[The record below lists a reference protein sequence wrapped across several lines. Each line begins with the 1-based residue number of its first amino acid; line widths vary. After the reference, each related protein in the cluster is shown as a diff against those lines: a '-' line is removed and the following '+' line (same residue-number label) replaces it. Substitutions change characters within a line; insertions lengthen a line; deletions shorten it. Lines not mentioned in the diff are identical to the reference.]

1 MLTSTWAPTVF
12 SGHQL
17 VQGQDH
23 GSNEIPEGATL
34 RDGMSGYVSNLE
46 QLGISHL
53 LIAQRWWGSGE
64 EIEASSLDCL
74 AATAFIAAQTQHINL
89 VTAIH
94 PGFFHPTAIAKWGT
108 TLDRLTE
115 GRWSINVTSGWNLR
129 EFDMYGVDTLEHDA
143 RYQRAGEFIEV
154 VRGAWDSARANE
166 PFDYQGRYYHADGL
180 CLEPR
185 PTGPLTVYQGG
196 QSDAAI
202 GMAAS
207 HSDWMYLNGGPPEKI
222 AGIIERVR
230 SACADTG
237 RTVRFALYAQ
247 PLCRPTDTE
256 AWAEIDARLAAVD
269 SELVE
274 RRRQSTS
281 GAEGMW
287 AATDDPLVV
296 LDTNEGFAA
305 RLIGSPETI
314 HERIETF
321 RALGVEML
329 HLDLR
334 DALFREAV
342 LPALT
347 GD

>member
-1 MLTSTWAPTVF
+1 VLTCTWAPTVF
-12 SGHQL
+12 AGHQI
-17 VQGQDH
+17 VRGES
-23 GSNEIPEGATL
+23 GAANEMPEGATL
-34 RDGMSGYVSNLE
+34 RDGMSGYVANLE

-64 EIEASSLDCL
+64 EMEASSLDCL
-74 AATAFIAAQTQHINL
+74 AATSFIAAHTQRINL

-94 PGFFHPTAIAKWGT
+94 PGFFQPTAIAKWGT
-108 TLDRLTE
+108 TLDRLTG

-129 EFDMYGVDTLEHDA
+129 EFDMYGIDALEHDD

-154 VRGAWDSARANE
+154 LRGAWDSSQADE
-166 PFDYQGRYYHADGL
+166 PFDFQGRFYHTEGL

-207 HSDWMYLNGGPPEKI
+207 HSDWMFLNGGPPDKI

-230 SACADTG
+230 SACAGTG

-247 PLCRPTDTE
+247 PLCRATDTE

-274 RRRQSTS
+274 RRRQSTG

-314 HERIETF
+314 NERIETF

-334 DALFREAV
+334 DTLFREAV
-342 LPALT
+342 LPGLT
-347 GD
+347 NA